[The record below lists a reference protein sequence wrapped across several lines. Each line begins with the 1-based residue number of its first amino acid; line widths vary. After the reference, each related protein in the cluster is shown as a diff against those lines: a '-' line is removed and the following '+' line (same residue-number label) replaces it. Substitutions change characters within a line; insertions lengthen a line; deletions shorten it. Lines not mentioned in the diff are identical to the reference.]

1 MSFNEVFDGRAA
13 VRKLKLAPVLLAVP
27 FCLGA
32 AEIGVVEEIVAK
44 VNSEIVTRSE
54 LEKSK
59 AAIAAE
65 LKQRGVTG
73 PQAEEARKEREA
85 NVLRDRIDQLLLI
98 QKGKELGIN
107 VDGDVSRQM
116 AELQKVSGIADP
128 EKFQQYVKEQTGM
141 LYEDY
146 KLEMSNQLLTQRVVR
161 QEVGRLINIP
171 RADLLAYYE
180 EHKTEFVRKDQVFLS
195 EIFLSTA
202 GKDDEGEAAIAKK
215 AADLVARARK
225 GEKFGEMAS
234 ANSDSTTKESYGQLG
249 GFEKD
254 DLKKE
259 LIDLVWEQER
269 GFVTD
274 PVKQTDP
281 PGYLILRVDERHRP
295 GQALFEE
302 VENQITERLYMPIF
316 QPKIR
321 EYLTALRQD
330 AFLEIK
336 EGYVDAAS
344 APGKVTAWSDPA
356 ALRPETVTKEEVALM
371 PHRRRL
377 LWMVP
382 VPGTAKTVKGE
393 SSSQ

>member
-1 MSFNEVFDGRAA
+1 MERIMRRMWFSKACLLSCAA
-13 VRKLKLAPVLLAVP
+13 GVLA
-27 FCLGA
+27 A
-32 AEIGVVEEIVAK
+32 ADINVVEEIVAK
-44 VNSEIVTRSE
+44 VNSEIITRSE
-54 LEKSK
+54 LDKSK
-59 AAIAAE
+59 ASIAAE
-65 LKQRGVTG
+65 MKQRGAAD
-73 PQAEEARKEREA
+73 PQAAAALKEREG
-85 NVLRDRIDQLLLI
+85 NVLRDRIDQMLLI
-98 QKGKELGIN
+98 QKGKELGIS
-107 VDGDVSRQM
+107 VDAEVSRQM

-141 LYEDY
+141 AYEDY
-146 KLEMSNQLLTQRVVR
+146 KLEMGNQFLTQRVVR

-171 RADLLAYYE
+171 RSDLLKYYE

-202 GKDDEGEAAIAKK
+202 GKDAEGEAAIAKK
-215 AADLVARARK
+215 AADLVARAKK

-234 ANSDSTTKESYGQLG
+234 ANSDSTTKENGGQLG

-269 GFVTD
+269 GFVTEAI
-274 PVKQTDP
+274 KQTDP
-281 PGYLILRVDERHRP
+281 PGYLILKVDERHRP
-295 GQALFEE
+295 GQATFEE
-302 VENQITERLYMPIF
+302 VENQVTERLYMPIF

-330 AFLEIK
+330 AFLEMK
-336 EGYVDAAS
+336 EGWVDSGAAK
-344 APGKVTAWSDPA
+344 GKVTAWSDPA

-371 PHRRRL
+371 PRRRRM